1 MKNSAKKA
9 GQKTTE
15 EKQNYIKNELEKL
28 KQWKTKYGNK
38 MTGATLKA
46 MKGFENLTE
55 EMASEIVE
63 QLEEYASIILKQIN
77 RLNALKNRNHGK
89 EGISGL

>member
-1 MKNSAKKA
+1 MKRSIKRIERT
-9 GQKTTE
+9 QE
-15 EKQNYIKNELEKL
+15 EKRNFVKVELEKL
-28 KQWKTKYGNK
+28 KRWKVKYGKK

-46 MKGFENLTE
+46 MRGFENLTD

-77 RLNALKNRNHGK
+77 RLNAIKKRTYGQ
-89 EGISGL
+89 EGIG